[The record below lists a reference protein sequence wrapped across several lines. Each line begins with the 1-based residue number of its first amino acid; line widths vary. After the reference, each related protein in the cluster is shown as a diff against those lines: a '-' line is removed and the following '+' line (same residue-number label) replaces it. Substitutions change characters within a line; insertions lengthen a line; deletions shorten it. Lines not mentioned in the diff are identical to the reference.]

1 MNHFLI
7 TRFNIRVDDWTTT
20 RDGYQVNQT
29 DWLEH
34 RFRLFMD
41 YCWPSVLNQSDQNFT
56 WLVFF
61 DTTTPEQFKALN
73 ENLVLKYPNFCP
85 IYVDGIRSFLPSL
98 RRELMERTN
107 TDYLI
112 TSRIDNDDLIHRDF
126 IKRVKEEA
134 KPSGQL
140 VIDMQRGYQ
149 LINKSKIFEVRNYIH
164 YFNPFISLIESSSG
178 ARSVMDRNH
187 RDWSTAEQ
195 VVAVTD
201 KPYWIEHVH
210 ERNKLNAARNQLTLV
225 RKTNWKEFGLDQ
237 PIRTYSLHKVL
248 SSNLFIKLKRL
259 IVKLKRLLGSKN

>member
-61 DTTTPEQFKALN
+61 DTTTPEQFKVLN

-164 YFNPFISLIESSSG
+164 
-178 ARSVMDRNH
+178 
-187 RDWSTAEQ
+187 
-195 VVAVTD
+195 
-201 KPYWIEHVH
+201 
-210 ERNKLNAARNQLTLV
+210 
-225 RKTNWKEFGLDQ
+225 
-237 PIRTYSLHKVL
+237 
-248 SSNLFIKLKRL
+248 
-259 IVKLKRLLGSKN
+259 